1 MSTATDAGNWK
12 KRKRNNLAE
21 GVQEQSPLIAWGAF
35 LSFRQWNYK
44 HLLVIRRPNLDVCAD
59 CSKVANIIKFQKRKS
74 PSIEDKKKVE
84 KQAASEVKEAASE
97 AA

>member
-1 MSTATDAGNWK
+1 
-12 KRKRNNLAE
+12 
-21 GVQEQSPLIAWGAF
+21 
-35 LSFRQWNYK
+35 
-44 HLLVIRRPNLDVCAD
+44 
-59 CSKVANIIKFQKRKS
+59 VANIIKFQKRKS